1 MFHRLRRPLSTLGA
15 AAGAAAL
22 GATLQKSR
30 QAESE
35 SDPLNPYK
43 VGATLGQGAFAIV
56 KLVTS
61 KLTGEEFALK
71 LVDKRWTKA
80 SAMEQELAVLR
91 AVGRHRN
98 VVGMVDS
105 FEMKDVYGLVLELA
119 TGGEVFD
126 RLCDRGTYTER
137 DAAALVRQVASALQH
152 IHRADVVHR
161 DIKPENLLFVD
172 ASNPSPNPNASP
184 SPNPSPDPNPN
195 QARGRLGGG
204 AGEGVRLR
212 AVSLLRRRPP
222 QDQGHGR
229 HHGLHGARDAQ
240 GAGQ

>member
-1 MFHRLRRPLSTLGA
+1 MFQRLRRPLSTLGA

-22 GATLQKSR
+22 GAAVQTSR

-35 SDPLNPYK
+35 GDPLKNYK
-43 VGATLGQGAFAIV
+43 VGEQLGQGAFAIV

-71 LVDKRWTKA
+71 LIDKRWTKA

-98 VVGMVDS
+98 IVGMVDS
-105 FEMKDVYGLVLELA
+105 FEMKNVYGLVLELA

-137 DAAALVRQVASALQH
+137 DAAALVRQVTSALQH
-152 IHRADVVHR
+152 IHGAHVV
-161 DIKPENLLFVD
+161 
-172 ASNPSPNPNASP
+172 
-184 SPNPSPDPNPN
+184 
-195 QARGRLGGG
+195 
-204 AGEGVRLR
+204 
-212 AVSLLRRRPP
+212 
-222 QDQGHGR
+222 
-229 HHGLHGARDAQ
+229 
-240 GAGQ
+240 